1 MPPEEQIQIAK
12 LQVLI
17 LELKNQIE
25 RMDERQEE
33 MLDDIKMIKKAV
45 YDPNEGLYARLRD
58 LEQWKDTTSKIMWMV
73 VTTVVGLLTATIYN
87 LLIVQ

>member
-1 MPPEEQIQIAK
+1 MPPEEQNQIAE
-12 LQVLI
+12 LHLLI
-17 LELKNQIE
+17 IELKNQLE

-58 LEQWKDTTSKIMWMV
+58 LEQWKETTSKVMWMV
-73 VTTVVGLLTATIYN
+73 ITTVVGLVTATIYN
-87 LLIVQ
+87 LITQ

>member
-1 MPPEEQIQIAK
+1 MPPEQQNQIAE

-58 LEQWKDTTSKIMWMV
+58 LEQWKETTSKIMWMV
-73 VTTVVGLLTATIYN
+73 VTTVVGLVTATIYN
-87 LLIVQ
+87 LLISQ

>member
-73 VTTVVGLLTATIYN
+73 VTTVVGLATIYN
-87 LLIVQ
+87 LLIS

>member
-1 MPPEEQIQIAK
+1 MPPEEQNQIAE
-12 LQVLI
+12 LHLLI
-17 LELKNQIE
+17 IELKNQLE

-58 LEQWKDTTSKIMWMV
+58 LEQWKETTSKVMWMV
-73 VTTVVGLLTATIYN
+73 ITTVVGLVTATIYN
-87 LLIVQ
+87 LIIQ

>member
-1 MPPEEQIQIAK
+1 MPPEQRNQIAE

-58 LEQWKDTTSKIMWMV
+58 LEQWKETTSKVMWMV
-73 VTTVVGLLTATIYN
+73 ITTVVGLTTATIYN
-87 LLIVQ
+87 LLISQ

>member
-1 MPPEEQIQIAK
+1 MPPEQQNQIAE

-58 LEQWKDTTSKIMWMV
+58 LEQWKETTSKVMWMV
-73 VTTVVGLLTATIYN
+73 ITTVVGLTTATIYN
-87 LLIVQ
+87 LLISQ

>member
-1 MPPEEQIQIAK
+1 MPPEEQIQIAR

-17 LELKNQIE
+17 IELKNQIE

-58 LEQWKDTTSKIMWMV
+58 LEQWQETTSKIMWIV
-73 VTTVVGLLTATIYN
+73 VTTVVGLVTATIYN
-87 LLIVQ
+87 LLIS

>member
-1 MPPEEQIQIAK
+1 MPPEQQNQIAE

-58 LEQWKDTTSKIMWMV
+58 LEQWKETTSKVMWMV
-73 VTTVVGLLTATIYN
+73 VTTVVGLVTATIYN
-87 LLIVQ
+87 LLISQ

>member
-17 LELKNQIE
+17 IELKNQIE

-58 LEQWKDTTSKIMWMV
+58 LEQWKETTSKIMWMV
-73 VTTVVGLLTATIYN
+73 VTTVVGLSTATIYN
-87 LLIVQ
+87 LLIS